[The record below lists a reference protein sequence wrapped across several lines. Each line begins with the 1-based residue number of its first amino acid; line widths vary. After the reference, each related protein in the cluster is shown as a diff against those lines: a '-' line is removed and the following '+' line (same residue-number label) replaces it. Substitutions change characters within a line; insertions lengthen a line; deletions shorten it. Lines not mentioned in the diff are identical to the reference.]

1 MNAYIAKI
9 DTTLRRGA
17 KANIITIKTNML
29 NNMKTPF
36 CAVGVTQTSP
46 NPMF

>member
-1 MNAYIAKI
+1 MHVLQKWH
-9 DTTLRRGA
+9 DT
-17 KANIITIKTNML
+17 KAGSKTKKKAIKTNML
-29 NNMKTPF
+29 NNMKPPF